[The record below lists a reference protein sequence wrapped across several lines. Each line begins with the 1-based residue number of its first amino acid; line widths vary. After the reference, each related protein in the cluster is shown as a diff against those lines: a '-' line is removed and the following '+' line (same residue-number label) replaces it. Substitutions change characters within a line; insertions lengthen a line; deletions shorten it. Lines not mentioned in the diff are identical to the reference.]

1 MFFLWKHYT
10 FQIQQ
15 KISSAIKKSKGGKSK
30 LMPIFITYCNKTVF
44 MNSINMICVCVS
56 ARTHINFKTF
66 PWLNIPRL
74 VCKSV
79 YKTLPHCLL
88 TALPSSTLL
97 HHTTQNLE
105 LLPYFMTFIPCSP
118 LVEGGLL
125 DRPSTQVELS
135 GIYTWVFLFLTMLYF
150 YSLYFYTNICTFC
163 LKFSILT
170 CYFWFSSVKSSQGLK
185 WGGMCTC
192 VCKLWPRYFGS

>member
-1 MFFLWKHYT
+1 MHAPSKKITSNSPTENATSTWTVSTWEMKMSQVDTWDIFSSNVARQWFWTPKVCPRLQCFSYETITLFKFSRKYH
-10 FQIQQ
+10 QLLRIQ
-15 KISSAIKKSKGGKSK
+15 KGGKSK

-97 HHTTQNLE
+97 YHTTQNLE

-118 LVEGGLL
+118 LVEL
-125 DRPSTQVELS
+125 
-135 GIYTWVFLFLTMLYF
+135 
-150 YSLYFYTNICTFC
+150 
-163 LKFSILT
+163 
-170 CYFWFSSVKSSQGLK
+170 
-185 WGGMCTC
+185 
-192 VCKLWPRYFGS
+192 